1 MNIDDTAT
9 FLTVLIVGVLAAS
22 LIGASLAVALARR
35 WPGGAWVIS
44 GEMDPDYVPP
54 STSLN
59 PAATVPPMT
68 TLPVDPG
75 DTYTTHLETS

>member
-9 FLTVLIVGVLAAS
+9 FLTVLIVGVIAAY
-22 LIGASLAVALARR
+22 LIGGLLGFTFAQRQHRS
-35 WPGGAWVIS
+35 GAWVIS

-59 PAATVPPMT
+59 PAATVSP
-68 TLPVDPG
+68 
-75 DTYTTHLETS
+75 ETS